1 MNDSILSQLNPR
13 QREAAETIDGP
24 LLIVA
29 GPGSGKTRLI
39 TYRIAYLMRVAGVSP
54 GRIAAVT
61 FTNKAAREMKERVRD
76 VVSYGAERLTLGTF
90 HAFCAQVLRR
100 DGEAIGLDRAFAIY
114 DDADQVEMIKRGM
127 RETDVD
133 PKRFAPRAVQSAIS
147 GAKSQLLTAQG
158 FAARTA
164 SYFDEVVGRVYERYE
179 SLMNQSSAADFDDLL
194 LKTYILLSERDEV
207 ARKYRERYV
216 HFMIDEFQDTNVAQY
231 AIARLIA
238 GEHRNL
244 CAVGDPDQSI
254 YSWRNA
260 DIRNILSFQ
269 TDFPDA
275 KIIALEQ
282 NYRST
287 QTILDASSKLISS
300 NTQRVEKN
308 LFTRNGKG
316 APIAMAEGYDE
327 EEEAQLVLREVNA
340 LTSGRG
346 GGASGGRKYALGEI
360 AVMYR
365 VNAQSRA
372 LEEGCLRYGVPYQL
386 IGGVKFYQRQEVKD
400 LAAYLRLI
408 ANPSDDVSLVRVINR
423 PTRGIGRR
431 TLDELTRAAR
441 DGGTSMFDAIGG
453 GESAEPEEPASALG
467 GAPSASSGG
476 GLSIASGAFT
486 PRAAR
491 ALGDFR
497 DMILRLRAETQSSN
511 IVELMDKTLDSTG
524 YRRYLSD
531 QDDGEDRLDNINEF
545 RTAARD
551 YLDMDAPAALT
562 AFLESVSLVSDVDN
576 LDEKPDSLTLI
587 TLHQAKGLEYPVVFM
602 VGMEDGLA
610 APLALGG
617 RPGEPRG
624 RAPPVLR
631 GHDARER
638 AAVPDARVPARIPG
652 GKRTKPAV
660 QISARHPP
668 RADSGRQGGA
678 GRGATAQAARAPAP
692 NADVD
697 VVDIAIRPARR
708 RLRLRTRLDRT
719 PPDGDA
725 DDAVS
730 GRRPPR
736 AAPPIAVS
744 APVVVFSPAVVL
756 AAAATGAT
764 GAQIRHGSVPA
775 VGKARTAA
783 DTPPPLV
790 RRAPAIPRLRHRR
803 QSSPRLIRRRHS
815 NPLRTR
821 RLGLPSDR
829 SLQGRRRREAP
840 AAVVRQAGEGGVG
853 RVGISRSRTEFDA
866 MARWRDGAKGWGNGG
881 ITPPIFDSHSRAMPF
896 HSRVLSFHSRALPRH
911 SRESGNPDGFSQ
923 VRYPKSSTNRNQR
936 IPSPFMGLQG

>member
-1 MNDSILSQLNPR
+1 MNDNILSQLNPR
-13 QREAAETIDGP
+13 QREAAESIDGP

-39 TYRIAYLMRVAGVSP
+39 TYRIAYLLRVAGVSP
-54 GRIAAVT
+54 GRVAAVT
-61 FTNKAAREMKERVRD
+61 FTNKAAREMKARVRE

-114 DDADQVEMIKRGM
+114 DDADQIDMIKRAM
-127 RETDVD
+127 NETDAD

-147 GAKSQLLTAQG
+147 GAKSQLFTAQG
-158 FAARTA
+158 FAMRTA

-179 SLMNQSSAADFDDLL
+179 ALMNQSAAADFDDLL
-194 LKTYILLSERDEV
+194 LKTYLLLSEREEV

-287 QTILDASSKLISS
+287 QTILDASSKLISA
-300 NTQRVEKN
+300 NTQRVEKS

-340 LTSGRG
+340 LTRG
-346 GGASGGRKYALGEI
+346 SGGARKYALGEI

-372 LEEGCLRYGVPYQL
+372 LEEACLRYGVPYQL

-408 ANPSDDVSLVRVINR
+408 ANPNDDVSLVRVINR
-423 PTRGIGRR
+423 PSRGIGRR

-441 DGGTSMFDAIGG
+441 NAGTSMFDAMGG
-453 GESAEPEEPASALG
+453 GEKSEAEPASALG
-467 GAPSASSGG
+467 GAASASG
-476 GLSIASGAFT
+476 GLSAASGAFT

-497 DMILRLRAETQSSN
+497 DMILRLRGETQSSN
-511 IVELMDKTLDSTG
+511 IIELMDKTLDATG

-551 YLDMDAPAALT
+551 FLEMDAPAALT

-576 LDEKPDSLTLI
+576 LEEKPDSLTLI

-602 VGMEDGLA
+602 VGMEDGLLPHSRSLDDPAGLEEERRLCYVGMTRAKERLYLMRAFRRGFRGGSGPNLPSRFLLDIPRELVADDKMDEPESA
-610 APLALGG
+610 APQ
-617 RPGEPRG
+617 
-624 RAPPVLR
+624 PP
-631 GHDARER
+631 
-638 AAVPDARVPARIPG
+638 
-652 GKRTKPAV
+652 
-660 QISARHPP
+660 
-668 RADSGRQGGA
+668 
-678 GRGATAQAARAPAP
+678 
-692 NADVD
+692 
-697 VVDIAIRPARR
+697 
-708 RLRLRTRLDRT
+708 
-719 PPDGDA
+719 
-725 DDAVS
+725 
-730 GRRPPR
+730 
-736 AAPPIAVS
+736 
-744 APVVVFSPAVVL
+744 
-756 AAAATGAT
+756 
-764 GAQIRHGSVPA
+764 
-775 VGKARTAA
+775 ARTARTRTGSTPSTRRVSGGASGAGESRPAA
-783 DTPPPLV
+783 DRRRGGGFDFGRGSTPDRRPSTPQTPDAPRAPRRLAPSARPPSSSPPPPSRST
-790 RRAPAIPRLRHRR
+790 RRSGMVASP
-803 QSSPRLIRRRHS
+803 SPRRRGQPQQS
-815 NPLRTR
+815 P
-821 RLGLPSDR
+821 
-829 SLQGRRRREAP
+829 RRRRAAAQAP
-840 AAVVRQAGEGGVG
+840 PQPAFATGDKVRHAAFGDGIVTHCEPAGSDFQVT
-853 RVGISRSRTEFDA
+853 VAFKD
-866 MARWRDGAKGWGNGG
+866 GNGVK
-881 ITPPIFDSHSRAMPF
+881 R
-896 HSRVLSFHSRALPRH
+896 LLQSFAKL
-911 SRESGNPDGFSQ
+911 EK
-923 VRYPKSSTNRNQR
+923 VE
-936 IPSPFMGLQG
+936 